1 MISSYDPVAP
11 SFGRNRALPDQVPE
25 AIRTGILQA
34 VHTPSP
40 RILDLGAGSGRIGWA
55 FVDAGDDYVG
65 VDLSPGML
73 RAFAARAGHGDHV
86 RPRLIQADGQQ
97 LPFADAAFD
106 IVMLMQVFGGLY
118 RWRQLLREA
127 RRVVRRGGALVL
139 GRALMPAAGLDAQM
153 KQRLAVILAEMEARD
168 ERSNTREQAE
178 TFLAKETSDKR
189 RIIAAQWHTGR
200 TPRAFLD
207 RHRTG
212 ARFSRLPEAVK
223 EESLGRLA
231 AWAAQTF
238 GSLDEAISEQHQF
251 ELLVYRF

>member
-1 MISSYDPVAP
+1 MSAGS
-11 SFGRNRALPDQVPE
+11 LK
-25 AIRTGILQA
+25 AIHAA
-34 VHTPSP
+34 VLEVTPAPSP
-40 RILDLGAGSGRIGWA
+40 RILDLGAGSGRIGRP

-65 VDLSPGML
+65 VDLSLGML

-86 RPRLIQADGQQ
+86 RPRLIQADGRQ

-106 IVMLMQVFGGLY
+106 IVMLMQVFGGVY
-118 RWRQLLREA
+118 RWRQLLGEA
-127 RRVVRRGGALVL
+127 RRVLRRGGALVL
-139 GRALMPAAGLDAQM
+139 GRALMPATGLDAQM
-153 KQRLAVILAEMEARD
+153 KQRLAVILAEMEASE

-178 TFLAKETSDKR
+178 TFLTEAASDKQR
-189 RIIAAQWHTGR
+189 LVPAQWHTGR

-212 ARFSRLPEAVK
+212 ARFSCLPEAVK